1 MRIYSPKIDF
11 LSEMLAHFK
20 EKDKYSSHSRHSESS
35 SEPRASSSLPPAPP
49 PCTLVIPPS
58 PELLDIHDYYA
69 AQFWDFEQWKQ
80 HDKKERANG
89 RVPSRLGFV
98 TDTEGNAV
106 SSARLS
112 QIVAEANVLWNSL
125 YSAREDP
132 PSWKKKTKVANDYFS
147 NSMRSKFI
155 EFRLCEGD
163 WKVEVFAS
171 TKFSDWNRDLREK
184 GALKRTSYLSH
195 EPILITRFILGTM
208 PSINVKSGTGK
219 RKSDD
224 IDTKPRLSK
233 KVKTEAPVVFAEVID
248 LDSDGADV
256 SDIRSTSPVVSSSTT
271 LASTATSRKTPTR
284 TTVSIVFFFKPLRTE
299 YCTAFSLV
307 TTF

>member
-1 MRIYSPKIDF
+1 
-11 LSEMLAHFK
+11 MLVHFK
-20 EKDKYSSHSRHSESS
+20 EKDKYSSHSHHSDSS
-35 SEPRASSSLPPAPP
+35 SEPRASSSLPSAPSS
-49 PCTLVIPPS
+49 CTLLIPPS
-58 PELLDIHDYYA
+58 PELLDNHDYYA
-69 AQFWDFEQWKQ
+69 AQFWDCEQWKQ

-89 RVPSRLGFV
+89 RIPSRLGFI

-112 QIVAEANVLWNSL
+112 QIVAEANVLWTSL

-132 PSWKKKTKVANDYFS
+132 PSWKKKTKLANDYFS

-171 TKFSDWNRDLREK
+171 TKFSDWNRNSRER
-184 GALKRTSYLSH
+184 GNLKRTSTLFL
-195 EPILITRFILGTM
+195 EPILITCFFLGTM

-224 IDTKPRLSK
+224 IDTKPRPSK
-233 KVKTEAPVVFAEVID
+233 KAKPEMPVAPSEVID
-248 LDSDGADV
+248 LDSDGDDV
-256 SDIRSTSPVVSSSTT
+256 GDPRSSSPVGSSSTT
-271 LASTATSRKTPTR
+271 LVSAATNHKRPTR
-284 TTVSIVFFFKPLRTE
+284 MTVFDFALFL
-299 YCTAFSLV
+299 F
-307 TTF
+307 